1 MSNLIQAIHVEVLKM
16 RRSKMPILTVLAFS
30 MAPLAGG
37 FFMIVMKDPELAR
50 NLGMISAKAQI
61 VAGSADWETY
71 FGILAQAIAIGGI
84 MLFGFIATWVFG
96 REYADRTVLDLL
108 ALPTPRSSLVL
119 AKLILVLL
127 WSVTL
132 TAIVYLVGLG
142 VGFAVQLPPVMP
154 AVFVQGTVTL
164 SLTACLTIA
173 LVTPI
178 AFFASAGRGYLP
190 PMGVAILTLIV
201 AQIVAATGW
210 GEYFPWSVPALY
222 SGMAGPQYAQM
233 GAISYVLVLLTS
245 LAGAVGTFAWWRFA
259 DQKY

>member
-1 MSNLIQAIHVEVLKM
+1 MSNLIQAIYVELLKA
-16 RRSKMPILTVLAFS
+16 RRSKMPVLTALAFS
-30 MAPLAGG
+30 IAPFAGG
-37 FFMIVMKDPELAR
+37 FFMIVMKDPEIAR

-71 FGILAQAIAIGGI
+71 FGILAQAVAIGGI
-84 MLFGFIATWVFG
+84 ILFGLIGTWVFG

-119 AKLILVLL
+119 AKLIVVLL
-127 WSVTL
+127 WSAAL
-132 TAIVYLVGLG
+132 TVFIYLVGLA
-142 VGFAVQLPPVMP
+142 VGFAVQLPPASP
-154 AVFVQGTVTL
+154 DVFLQGTATL
-164 SLTACLTIA
+164 AITACLTIA

-178 AFFASAGRGYLP
+178 VFFASAGRGYLP
-190 PMGVAILTLIV
+190 AMGMAIFLLMV
-201 AQIVAATGW
+201 AQIIAVTGW

-233 GAISYVLVLLTS
+233 GAISYVLVILTS
-245 LAGAVGTFAWWRFA
+245 LAGAVGTFAWWEFA

>member
-1 MSNLIQAIHVEVLKM
+1 VSNLIQAINVEFLKA
-16 RRSKMPILTVLAFS
+16 RCSKMPMLTALAFS
-30 MAPLAGG
+30 IAPLAGG

-71 FGILAQAIAIGGI
+71 FGILAQAVAIGGI
-84 MLFGFIATWVFG
+84 ILFGLIGTWVFG

-119 AKLILVLL
+119 AKLIVVLL
-127 WSVTL
+127 WSVAL
-132 TAIVYLVGLG
+132 TAVVYLVGLG
-142 VGFAVQLPPVMP
+142 VGFAVQLPPAP
-154 AVFVQGTVTL
+154 PDVFLQGTATL
-164 SLTACLTIA
+164 VITACLTIA

-190 PMGVAILTLIV
+190 AMAVALFMLMV
-201 AQIVAATGW
+201 AQIIAVTGW

-222 SGMAGPQYAQM
+222 SGMAGPIYAQM
-233 GAISYVLVLLTS
+233 GAVSYVLVIMTS
-245 LAGAVGTFAWWRFA
+245 LIGTVGTFAWWTFA